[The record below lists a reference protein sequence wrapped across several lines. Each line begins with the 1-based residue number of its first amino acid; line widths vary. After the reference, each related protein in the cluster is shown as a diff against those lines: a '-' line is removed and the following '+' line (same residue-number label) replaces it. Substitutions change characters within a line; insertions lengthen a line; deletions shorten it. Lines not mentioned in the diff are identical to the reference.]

1 MNPSLIKEVLISMR
15 PRQWL
20 KNVVVFAPLV
30 FAVAFFD
37 ANAVKHSMLAFAL
50 LCFLASGIYLIND
63 ICDREEDGR
72 HPTKR
77 ERAIASGR
85 LPSVWALGSAL
96 VFIALGLWC
105 ASFLSPLTLLASLGF
120 LAVNFLYSFGGKRIP
135 ILDVMLIGVSFVMRV
150 LIGAAAIGVPASMW
164 LLLTLFFLATYLGFT
179 KRGAEFKLGGIGTRA
194 SLTGYT
200 PAFLDHARSTTLAVT
215 LALYTLY
222 TFSSPFGSLMALTVP
237 FVFFGLMRYQ
247 VIVDGDTGA
256 NDGPTDHVYRDR
268 QLQMAIVLWGI
279 AVCSVVLFVK

>member
-37 ANAVKHSMLAFAL
+37 ANAVKHSMFAFVL

-63 ICDREEDGR
+63 IRDREEDGR
-72 HPTKR
+72 HSTKR
-77 ERAIASGR
+77 ARAIASGR
-85 LPSVWALGSAL
+85 LPVVWAFVAAL
-96 VFIALGLWC
+96 VSIAAGLLGAFYLNQ
-105 ASFLSPLTLLASLGF
+105 FTLLSALGF
-120 LAVNFLYSFGGKRIP
+120 LAVNFLYSFGGKRVP
-135 ILDVMLIGVSFVMRV
+135 VLDVMLIGVSFVIRV
-150 LIGAAAIGVPASMW
+150 LIGATAIGVPASMW
-164 LLLTLFFLATYLGFT
+164 LLLTLFFLAAYLGFT
-179 KRGAEFKLGGIGTRA
+179 KRGAEFKLGGMNTRA
-194 SLTGYT
+194 SLTEYT
-200 PAFLDHARSTTLAVT
+200 PTFLDHARSITLAVT

-247 VIVDGDTGA
+247 VIVDQDTGA